1 MRAKVTE
8 LPLLRVPL
16 LYFATHSVRQV
27 IQDRRSHV
35 EAPHLHRSASQYGA
49 STMVMLPKGVR
60 ETARRI
66 RNIRHWKAGTAGN
79 IARTA
84 WPRTTHDIL
93 LLHIREVSETL
104 SLGLQ
109 YAYNSFIEGDVV
121 EFGTASGTTALLLA
135 RTMIAAEM
143 TRPKKQLHL
152 FDSFAGL
159 PEATSS
165 VDRGSFE
172 VRSGIWTP
180 GSCMVLSK
188 DDLERLIQTVIE
200 PNRIVIHAGWFAD
213 TIRWLKP
220 DQKFCFIHF
229 DGDMYQS
236 TIDAIGGLLKK
247 HAISN
252 GAIICFDDWN
262 CGQASPKHG
271 ERRAWSEL
279 IAEFGIEFSDWRAY
293 STMGRGF
300 FIHDYRR
307 S

>member
-1 MRAKVTE
+1 
-8 LPLLRVPL
+8 
-16 LYFATHSVRQV
+16 
-27 IQDRRSHV
+27 
-35 EAPHLHRSASQYGA
+35 
-49 STMVMLPKGVR
+49 MVMLPKSVR

-66 RNIRHWKAGTAGN
+66 RNVRHWKAGTAGN
-79 IARTA
+79 VARHA
-84 WPRTTHDIL
+84 WPRTIHDIL

-135 RTMIAAEM
+135 RTMVAAEM

-159 PEATSS
+159 PKAQSA
-165 VDRGSFE
+165 VDQDSFE

-180 GSCMVLSK
+180 GSCMVLAK
-188 DDLERLIQTVIE
+188 EDLQRLIQTVIE
-200 PNRIVIHAGWFAD
+200 PNRLIIHTGWFSE
-213 TIRWLKP
+213 TVPLLKP

-236 TIDAIGGLLKK
+236 TIDAIGGLLRKN
-247 HAISN
+247 AISK
-252 GAIICFDDWN
+252 GSLICFDDWN
-262 CGQASPKHG
+262 CGQASPRHG

-279 IAEFGIEFSDWRAY
+279 VKEFEIEFSDWRAY
-293 STMGRGF
+293 STMGCGF
-300 FIHDYRR
+300 FIHNYRR